1 MTVVLWISIAVL
13 TVVAVLFM
21 LVPILRYRQG
31 AALLPLEAR
40 KQKNR
45 EVFAQRQQELEQEVA
60 DGLIAQ
66 DDMQLL
72 KTELQRAFMRDM
84 EALEQ
89 QQGSAVRLPAG
100 KFVPYIFVVL
110 VPIFSLLIY
119 QQWGSS
125 QDLALPELL
134 GRISASEDAQTQLVL
149 LNELATELQARV
161 ERKPEDLQGA
171 YLLGT
176 LFEDLEK
183 FTEAAATFQHMQEQM
198 EAGPD
203 KATVLGKLARNQYQM
218 SDSQLTAQ
226 VQGTMDA
233 ALSMNPNE
241 YSVMAILAN
250 DAFLREDFVAALGY
264 WRRQLSSASP
274 GSQQAASLRQVI
286 SMVEASLPEAD
297 QQSQAEPSGP
307 AITVTVNVD
316 PGFAD
321 QMGKMQ
327 RMYIYVRNPNIPMP
341 ILAMPLDVIPEFPF
355 TITLD
360 NSQTMMGMTL
370 ESAPTLIVGAR
381 LSSSGNATAQ
391 SGDLQTVSEPF
402 VLSEQDGPVTL
413 AIDQLVP

>member
-1 MTVVLWISIAVL
+1 MTGVLWICIAVL
-13 TVVAVLFM
+13 TVVAMLFM

-45 EVFAQRQQELEQEVA
+45 EVFAQRQQELEQEVT

-100 KFVPYIFVVL
+100 KFVPYVFVVL

-119 QQWGSS
+119 QQWGAS

-134 GRISASEDAQTQLVL
+134 GRISASEDADTQLVL

-183 FTEAAATFQHMQEQM
+183 FAEAAAIFQHMQTQM
-198 EAGPD
+198 DEGPD
-203 KATVLGKLARNQYQM
+203 MATVLGKLARNQYQL
-218 SDSQLTAQ
+218 SDSKLTAQ
-226 VQGTMDA
+226 VQGTIDA

-250 DAFLREDFVAALGY
+250 DAFFREDFVAALGY

-286 SMVEASLPEAD
+286 TMVEASLPEAD
-297 QQSQAEPSGP
+297 QQVQAATGGPS
-307 AITVTVNVD
+307 ITVTVNVD

-321 QMGKMQ
+321 QLGKMQ

-341 ILAMPLDVIPEFPF
+341 ILAMPLDVLPEFPF

-381 LSSSGNATAQ
+381 LSASGNATAQ

-413 AIDQLVP
+413 TIDQLVP